1 MTFWSRKKSQE
12 SEDDNLTPWE
22 KYQRDHQAKNV
33 HHAKHNKKATLTNKL
48 PQLKKR
54 LAHRIKVN
62 LIIIVSTLALA
73 SLFLIYLITP
83 LSRVNVISVTGEQTV
98 AIQKIIDAS
107 GINHYTN
114 VITTLVRKQ
123 QIAKQITTE
132 LPRIETATINLNG
145 INNLNIKV
153 KEYPLAGYQTTKN
166 GYYAILMNGK
176 VIHQLI
182 NKPIGNYPLFDNF
195 TNSKYLAMMIDAYE
209 KIPSKIRNS
218 ISEIKYQ
225 SQKDNPYQI
234 IIFMNDGNEIIG
246 DMRTISSKITYYPQI
261 AGQLKEK
268 SVIDLEV
275 GAFSYPLSDIKKES
289 SIDESSSSTK
299 TSTKKD
305 NSKSSSTT
313 KSSTKDTSS
322 SQKDN

>member
-1 MTFWSRKKSQE
+1 MTFWSRKKSQNE

-22 KYQRDHQAKNV
+22 KYQRDHQNQNA
-33 HHAKHNKKATLTNKL
+33 HHKTKHHSKTTLTNKL

-54 LAHRIKVN
+54 VVHRIKIN
-62 LIIIVSTLALA
+62 LIIIVSMLALA

-83 LSRVNVISVTGEQTV
+83 LSRVNEINVTGEQTV
-98 AIQKIIDAS
+98 AIQKVINAS
-107 GINHYTN
+107 GITHSTN
-114 VITTLVRKQ
+114 VINVLVRRK

-132 LPRIETATINLNG
+132 LPRIKTAVVDMNG
-145 INNLNIKV
+145 INNLNIRIT
-153 KEYPLAGYQTTKN
+153 EYPLAGFQTTKN

-195 TNSKYLAMMIDAYE
+195 NSGKYLSMMIAAYE
-209 KIPSKIRNS
+209 KIPNKIRNS

-234 IIFMNDGNEIIG
+234 VIFMNDGNEIIG
-246 DMRTISSKITYYPQI
+246 DMRTISNKIIYYPEI
-261 AGQLKEK
+261 AAQLKEK

-275 GAFSYPLSDIKKES
+275 GAYSYPLSDIKEES
-289 SIDESSSSTK
+289 SINSKHSSTNKHNKSTSKTESASSSKNDDSL
-299 TSTKKD
+299 
-305 NSKSSSTT
+305 N
-313 KSSTKDTSS
+313 
-322 SQKDN
+322 N